1 MTKVENKADWY
12 DRIAWG
18 VVIPVFLLA
27 VISLYGIWVAT
38 VNDPKMGSPVKA
50 VITQAVWYLVSIALV
65 IFVMQFD
72 AEQLFKIAPI
82 AYGIGIILLIAIAI
96 ATLLLI
102 KLSSRK
108 KKENLAKI
116 KQSSN

>member
-50 VITQAVWYLVSIALV
+50 VITQAV
-65 IFVMQFD
+65 
-72 AEQLFKIAPI
+72 
-82 AYGIGIILLIAIAI
+82 
-96 ATLLLI
+96 
-102 KLSSRK
+102 
-108 KKENLAKI
+108 
-116 KQSSN
+116 